1 MLQPDEEDGDSFFVG
16 ICSIKKTPE
25 LVFSPRPFLL
35 FPALYAGSLAAYA
48 SEPLLMQSR
57 HYTDT
62 IYRRKNENRSKKE
75 KKRAWSKRARRG
87 KICSCGGGAAP
98 GPKKEMGGEGVLE
111 MERRVNSSKTP
122 IVSELQPRSIRSMA
136 CFLQLMDVALSS
148 WHGNDGVERAMLFFS
163 LSLF

>member
-62 IYRRKNENRSKKE
+62 IYRRKNENRSKKR
-75 KKRAWSKRARRG
+75 KKKGRGQKGLGEERYVRVGVVPPRDQKRKWEGRG
-87 KICSCGGGAAP
+87 FGD
-98 GPKKEMGGEGVLE
+98 GE
-111 MERRVNSSKTP
+111 
-122 IVSELQPRSIRSMA
+122 A
-136 CFLQLMDVALSS
+136 C
-148 WHGNDGVERAMLFFS
+148 E
-163 LSLF
+163 